1 MRWMLD
7 VVVAFL
13 LLGLGE
19 ALVKPIAKRFVQR
32 RILRVAPLVYS
43 FGEACGYEQLDPFL
57 PALLQRCS
65 GAELEQV
72 VRTSLEALTGE
83 SWAGEDLSLLF
94 RLFDP
99 RAAADRASQGV
110 TPMPSPLEI
119 LPNLADPEG
128 ADS

>member
-7 VVVAFL
+7 LVAAFL

-32 RILRVAPLVYS
+32 RILRVAPLV
-43 FGEACGYEQLDPFL
+43 FEQLDPFL

-65 GAELEQV
+65 GAELEQI
-72 VRTSLEALTGE
+72 VRTRLEALTGE

-94 RLFDP
+94 HLFDP
-99 RAAADRASQGV
+99 RAAADRASQGL
-110 TPMPSPLEI
+110 TPAVPQPPL
-119 LPNLADPEG
+119 LRNLVEFTEG
-128 ADS
+128 DS

>member
-7 VVVAFL
+7 LVAAFL

-32 RILRVAPLVYS
+32 RILRVAPLV
-43 FGEACGYEQLDPFL
+43 FEQLDPFL

-72 VRTSLEALTGE
+72 VRSKLEALTGE

-110 TPMPSPLEI
+110 TPMLSPLEI
-119 LPNLADPEG
+119 LPNLANFEG
-128 ADS
+128 PDS

>member
-7 VVVAFL
+7 LVAAFL
-13 LLGLGE
+13 LLGLVE

-32 RILRVAPLVYS
+32 RILRVAPLV
-43 FGEACGYEQLDPFL
+43 FEQLDPFL

-65 GAELEQV
+65 GAELEQI
-72 VRTSLEALTGE
+72 VRTRLEALTGE

-119 LPNLADPEG
+119 LPNLADLEG

>member
-7 VVVAFL
+7 LAAAFL

-19 ALVKPIAKRFVQR
+19 ALVKPIAKKFVQR
-32 RILRVAPLVYS
+32 RILRVAPLV
-43 FGEACGYEQLDPFL
+43 FEQLDPFL

-65 GAELEQV
+65 GAELEQI
-72 VRTSLEALTGE
+72 VRTRLEALTGE

-99 RAAADRASQGV
+99 RAAADRASQGLTSAV
-110 TPMPSPLEI
+110 PHPPI
-119 LPNLADPEG
+119 LPNLADLGG
-128 ADS
+128 AES